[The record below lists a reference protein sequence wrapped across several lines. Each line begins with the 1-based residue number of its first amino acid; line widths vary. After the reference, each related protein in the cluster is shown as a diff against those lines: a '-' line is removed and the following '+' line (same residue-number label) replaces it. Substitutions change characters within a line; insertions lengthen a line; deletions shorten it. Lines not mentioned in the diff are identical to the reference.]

1 MSKVLIALG
10 ILGIICLV
18 LLVLTVLDRFAND
31 NRVLN
36 ETYFTGFVVV
46 LSVVTLFVIIA
57 LARATYN
64 IKLFTPP
71 GSRERMKYSP
81 EANKAAKTAIIKGA
95 LQML

>member
-18 LLVLTVLDRFAND
+18 LLVLTVLDRYAND

-36 ETYFTGFVVV
+36 ETYFIVIFAV
-46 LSVVTLFVIIA
+46 LLGMLLNVIIA

-71 GSRERMKYSP
+71 GSRKRMKP
-81 EANKAAKTAIIKGA
+81 NPKAERTANTAIIEVI
-95 LQML
+95 